1 VLLWESLLYRHRP
14 NQGAGDAGR
23 RAGYAGPRHIR
34 GTILVPHTLPLR
46 RTLPL
51 AILLLVLLS
60 PVQAAELFY
69 LGQKIP
75 DIHKPWNSADY
86 QQLLDALNKVDS
98 TQLNALPRRSGEFT
112 GPIYQRMVSEE
123 NFRPQLNIYAPLE
136 LRQNEAREAL
146 FRLKEL
152 MRLYFDFRAVQQPY
166 AAEALGLM
174 SYSLRQQAVL
184 FTLTTEF
191 WMTLSASEQSNPV
204 RLQGLHETKAA
215 AAMLTSSALDY
226 LGLTKQ
232 FGREELVLYSAE
244 LSKQLPGLFIHL
256 STDVRAALLQRIE
269 QLAQQHTYS
278 EVQASMRELQPV
290 LLSIQRD
297 VQSKLAAAEAQPRQ
311 VPTRSLDL
319 SVPTESAQ

>member
-1 VLLWESLLYRHRP
+1 
-14 NQGAGDAGR
+14 
-23 RAGYAGPRHIR
+23 
-34 GTILVPHTLPLR
+34 
-46 RTLPL
+46 
-51 AILLLVLLS
+51 
-60 PVQAAELFY
+60 
-69 LGQKIP
+69 

-86 QQLLDALNKVDS
+86 QQLLAALQHVDRS
-98 TQLNALPRRSGEFT
+98 QANALPRRSGEFT

-191 WMTLSASEQSNPV
+191 WMTLSQSEQSNPV
-204 RLQGLHETKAA
+204 RLQGLQETKAA

-244 LSKQLPGLFIHL
+244 LGKQLPELFVHL
-256 STDVRAALLQRIE
+256 RAEVRE
-269 QLAQQHTYS
+269 QLLARVSQLAEQHAYA
-278 EVQASMRELQPV
+278 EVRHSMSAVLPV
-290 LLSIQRD
+290 LTMLRD
-297 VQSKLAAAEAQPRQ
+297 DMQAGLAQAATQGARPA
-311 VPTRSLDL
+311 SGLDL
-319 SVPTESAQ
+319 SSPAPPASVQ

>member
-1 VLLWESLLYRHRP
+1 MLNTLT
-14 NQGAGDAGR
+14 R
-23 RAGYAGPRHIR
+23 RLAS
-34 GTILVPHTLPLR
+34 
-46 RTLPL
+46 PL
-51 AILLLVLLS
+51 AILLLVLLCAWQ
-60 PVQAAELFY
+60 PLRAAELFY

-75 DIHKPWNSADY
+75 DIHKPWSSADY
-86 QQLLDALNKVDS
+86 QQLLEALEKVDK
-98 TQLNALPRRSGEFT
+98 TQANALPRRGGEFT
-112 GPIYQRMVSEE
+112 GPIYERMVSEE

-152 MRLYFDFRAVQQPY
+152 MRLYFDFRAAQQAY

-184 FTLTTEF
+184 FTLTSEF
-191 WMTLSASEQSNPV
+191 WMTLAQSEQSNPV

-244 LSKQLPGLFIHL
+244 LSKQLPELFIHL
-256 STDVRAALLQRIE
+256 NGEVREQLLLRCE
-269 QLAQQHTYS
+269 QLAQQHAYA
-278 EVQASMRELQPV
+278 EVRRNMQELLPV
-290 LLSIQRD
+290 LLSIQQD
-297 VQSKLAAAEAQPRQ
+297 VQGKLANAKPA
-311 VPTRSLDL
+311 PTAPPALDL
-319 SVPTESAQ
+319 SVPAPADSAQ

>member
-1 VLLWESLLYRHRP
+1 VLNTLSRP
-14 NQGAGDAGR
+14 LAS
-23 RAGYAGPRHIR
+23 
-34 GTILVPHTLPLR
+34 
-46 RTLPL
+46 PL
-51 AILLLVLLS
+51 AILLLVLLATL

-86 QQLLDALNKVDS
+86 QLLLEALEKVDK
-98 TQLNALPRRSGEFT
+98 TQANALPRRSGEFT
-112 GPIYQRMVSEE
+112 GPIYARMVSEE

-136 LRQNEAREAL
+136 LRQNEARDAL

-152 MRLYFDFRAVQQPY
+152 MRLYFDFRAAQQPY

-174 SYSLRQQAVL
+174 SYSLRQQSVL

-191 WMTLSASEQSNPV
+191 WMTLAQSEQSNPV
-204 RLQGLHETKAA
+204 RLQGLQETKAA

-244 LSKQLPGLFIHL
+244 LSKQLPELFIHL
-256 STDVRAALLQRIE
+256 NGEVREQLLLRCE
-269 QLAQQHTYS
+269 QLAEQHAYA
-278 EVQASMRELQPV
+278 EVRRNMQELLPV
-290 LLSIQRD
+290 LLSIQQD
-297 VQSKLAAAEAQPRQ
+297 VQAKLASAKPLQAAPR
-311 VPTRSLDL
+311 PLDL
-319 SVPTESAQ
+319 SVPAPVDSAQ